1 MSTIALHTGLRAD
14 SIAHSALKAAARFWF
29 LVALC
34 GQLMLAAYV
43 AVFYGSTAVQGRFEA
58 WNHLLTRGYVNGD
71 TAGNASI
78 IAHLLGAVVL
88 VLAGTIQFIPQL
100 RERFPRLHRWTGRFY
115 VLFAVGGS
123 LSGLYLTWIRGT
135 RGDLTQHIGG
145 TLNAVLI
152 LACAALAM
160 RTAITRRFAAHR
172 QWVLRLYLMVN
183 ASYFYRVFLFLWLM
197 LNEGPAGFDPETFTG
212 PALTFFSFA
221 NSLIPLAVLELY
233 LNAQSRGGAAMR
245 IAVATLLVVITVA
258 MAGGIFATTA
268 GMWLPIIRTGQ
279 LSFQP

>member
-1 MSTIALHTGLRAD
+1 MSTIALHTGIRAD
-14 SIAHSALKAAARFWF
+14 SIADRTLKSAARFWF
-29 LVALC
+29 LVSLS
-34 GQLMLAAYV
+34 GQLMLATYV
-43 AVFYGSTAVQGRFEA
+43 AVFYGSTAMQGRFDA
-58 WNHLLTRGYVNGD
+58 WNRLLTRGVVTGD
-71 TAGNASI
+71 SAGNASI

-88 VLAGTIQFIPQL
+88 TLAGAIQFVPQL
-100 RERFPRLHRWTGRFY
+100 RERFPRLHRWTGRLY

-123 LSGLYLTWIRGT
+123 VSGLYLTWIRGT

-145 TLNAVLI
+145 TLNAILI
-152 LACAALAM
+152 LAFAALVVQ
-160 RTAITRRFAAHR
+160 TAIMRRFAAHR
-172 QWVLRLYLMVN
+172 RWVLRLYLMVN

-197 LNEGPAGFDPETFTG
+197 LNQGPAGFDPETFTG
-212 PALTFFSFA
+212 PTLTFFSFA

-233 LNAQSRGGAAMR
+233 LNARAAATR
-245 IAVATLLVVITVA
+245 FAVATLLIVITVA

>member
-1 MSTIALHTGLRAD
+1 MSTIALHTGIRAD
-14 SIAHSALKAAARFWF
+14 SIADRTLKSAARFWF
-29 LVALC
+29 LVSLS
-34 GQLMLAAYV
+34 GQLMLATYV
-43 AVFYGSTAVQGRFEA
+43 AVFYGSTAMQGRFDA
-58 WNHLLTRGYVNGD
+58 WNRLLTRGVVTGD

-88 VLAGTIQFIPQL
+88 TLAGAMQFVPQL
-100 RERFPRLHRWTGRFY
+100 RERFPRLHRWTGRLY

-123 LSGLYLTWIRGT
+123 VSGLYLTWIRGT

-145 TLNAVLI
+145 TLNAILI
-152 LACAALAM
+152 LAFAALVVQ
-160 RTAITRRFAAHR
+160 TAIMRRFAAHR
-172 QWVLRLYLMVN
+172 RWVLRLYLMVN

-197 LNEGPAGFDPETFTG
+197 LNQGPAGFDPETFTG
-212 PALTFFSFA
+212 PTLTFFSFA

-233 LNAQSRGGAAMR
+233 LNARAAATR
-245 IAVATLLVVITVA
+245 FAVATLLVVITVA